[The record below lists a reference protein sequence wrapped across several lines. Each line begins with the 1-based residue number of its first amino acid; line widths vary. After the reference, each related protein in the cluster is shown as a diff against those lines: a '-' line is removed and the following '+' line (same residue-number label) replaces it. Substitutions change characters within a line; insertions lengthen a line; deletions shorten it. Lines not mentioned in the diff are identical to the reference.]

1 MCEGDKFKVLD
12 LVNKV
17 PEELWTEV
25 HNIVQEV
32 ANKAIPKKKK
42 CKKAKRS
49 SEKALQIADKRREVK
64 SKGER
69 ERYPQLN
76 AELQRTERR
85 DEKAFLNEQCREIE
99 ENKRK
104 DKMRGLFKKI
114 GNIKGQ
120 FHPKMSTINGRNGK
134 KKPNRSRKDQEEMER
149 RGIQKRC

>member
-1 MCEGDKFKVLD
+1 M
-12 LVNKV
+12 

-25 HNIVQEV
+25 HNTVQEA

-42 CKKAKRS
+42 RKKAEWL
-49 SEKALQIADKRREVK
+49 SERALQIADKRREVN

-69 ERYPQLN
+69 ERYTQLN
-76 AELQRTERR
+76 AEFQRIGRR
-85 DEKAFLNEQCREIE
+85 DETAFLNKQCKEIE

-104 DKMRGLFKKI
+104 DKTRDLFKKT

-120 FHPKMSTINGRNGK
+120 FHPKMGTINGRNG

-149 RGIQKRC
+149 RDIQKRC